1 MSGHSRGSW
10 FPFACT
16 SADHRASCRSRCG
29 PRCRFR
35 RKQRIY
41 AEFTIGLGRF
51 LVSQGGG
58 VMRPA
63 KGSEVA
69 QRRGC
74 ALLFSQRRKGNR
86 RRPWRRD
93 AEPRIERKT
102 KGAPRRLGQG
112 HRFRSL
118 CTGKHRLA
126 VELMLTVE
134 SLYERSRESIV

>member
-1 MSGHSRGSW
+1 MSGHNRGSW

-16 SADHRASCRSRCG
+16 SADRRASCRSRCG

-35 RKQRIY
+35 REQRIY
-41 AEFTIGLGRF
+41 VESTIVLGRF
-51 LVSQGGG
+51 SVSQGGG

-93 AEPRIERKT
+93 ATPSRGSKEKQ
-102 KGAPRRLGQG
+102 KVRRRGQG
-112 HRFRSL
+112 HCFRSL
-118 CTGKHRLA
+118 CAGKHRLA
-126 VELMLTVE
+126 VELMLAVE
-134 SLYERSRESIV
+134 SLYERSRESIL